1 MPDDLALGT
10 TPLAGASP
18 TGENVRYDDAFTQI
32 EAEIAKLEH
41 PAGGDIDWSVVATG
55 CRNILAGKSKDLL
68 VAAWLARALW
78 QTQRLPGL
86 ATGLGVIRG
95 LLATWWEA
103 LHPLKPRPR
112 RAALEWLSDKLAPL
126 LDAKDALSP
135 QGREALEFC
144 KKSCDEIIAAI
155 GGRFAPDDHG
165 LSALRRRLGEFG
177 APAPAAAANPANP
190 AKQPAA
196 SSPAPAGPTSAGAV
210 NEDEVVYNAGTV
222 AAGPI
227 TSRTEAIAKL
237 QEIADFFA
245 KTEPHSPIGYLLNR
259 AVSWNSK
266 TFQDIFSELLKGKGD
281 AQTQLWDSL
290 GLKPPG
296 AK

>member
-18 TGENVRYDDAFTQI
+18 TGDNVRYDDAFTQI
-32 EAEIAKLEH
+32 ESEIAKLEH
-41 PAGGDIDWSVVATG
+41 PAGGDIDWSAVAAG
-55 CRNILAGKSKDLL
+55 CRNILAEKSKDLL

-78 QTQRLPGL
+78 QTQRLAGL
-86 ATGLGVIRG
+86 ASGLGVIRG
-95 LLATWWEA
+95 LLTTWWEA

-126 LDAKDALSP
+126 LDPKDALSP
-135 QGREALEFC
+135 QGREALESC

-165 LSALRRRLGEFG
+165 LSALRRRLGELG
-177 APAPAAAANPANP
+177 APVASAS
-190 AKQPAA
+190 PAA
-196 SSPAPAGPTSAGAV
+196 SASPVKSPSGPASASTASGALG
-210 NEDEVVYNAGTV
+210 EDAVPYNAGPV

-227 TSRTEAIAKL
+227 ASRAEAIAKL

-296 AK
+296 SK